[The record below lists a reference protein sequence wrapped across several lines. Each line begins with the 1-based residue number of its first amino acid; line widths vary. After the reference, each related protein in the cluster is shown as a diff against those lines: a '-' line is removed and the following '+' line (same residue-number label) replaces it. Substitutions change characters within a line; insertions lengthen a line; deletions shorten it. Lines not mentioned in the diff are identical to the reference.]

1 MLNLQY
7 GHKRGFVV
15 DKCDVDCKY
24 DSANDMKSDLKQKVE
39 DLRYI
44 GTHDEFNFGFVVPGH
59 TVKGKQHSIVLDE
72 ELAILRRKRDI
83 KMFAPQKSG
92 ITCRKRLSMP
102 GDDSNE
108 ELPSK

>member
-7 GHKRGFVV
+7 GHKWGFVV

-39 DLRYI
+39 DLGYI
-44 GTHDEFNFGFVVPGH
+44 STHDEFNFGFVVPGH

-72 ELAILRRKRDI
+72 ELAILRPKRH
-83 KMFAPQKSG
+83 KNVCTTQKSG
-92 ITCRKRLSMP
+92 NTCRKRLSMP